1 MEAEAQAP
9 ADERSLKEA
18 AHIIPLPELV
28 ARISCNQRVK
38 PGISVKPSGRFE
50 NEARHL
56 NTAWWP
62 KNFTQNNHRSRDG
75 HLRRRIGL
83 RFLLGYPRTR
93 LVGFDRTSVTC

>member
-75 HLRRRIGL
+75 HLRPASVCASSWAIHAPGSLASTGL
-83 RFLLGYPRTR
+83 Q
-93 LVGFDRTSVTC
+93 